1 MMRRRSWVILLLC
14 LLTVSP
20 LLSQLSSAAV
30 ALRVNEAETR
40 ILLEDDQARVS
51 LAVENPTGSS
61 FPARVRLE
69 VLDPQGKAVA
79 TVESDE
85 TIRGG
90 KFSLVAPLPLSPRDM
105 SDDEALWYRLR
116 YRITPLLPAGE
127 TGTNGAEGILSL
139 SEITPDIFQLR
150 VVAPEPARA
159 GTRYRAQIFTTHP
172 VTARPV
178 KGVRVEA
185 KFYFDSDDLKGSKL
199 ATVTDADGHAE
210 VVFDLPPKIGDEEH
224 FHLEVAARRG
234 PLVQEAEESVDFDR
248 APQIF
253 VSTDKPLYQPG
264 QVLHARALLFD
275 SLKHAEVGR
284 DATLKITDPEGK
296 TVFEAELKSS
306 RFGVVSADW
315 AIPEDI
321 RLGDYRLKVG
331 AEDGDDDGESEAEV
345 KISRYEVPNFAV
357 QVKPDLPYYLPGQ
370 NANVAVR
377 ADYLFGQ
384 PVKRGRVRVVREAS
398 RRWDYRGQKWEVDEE
413 EKYEGETDE
422 RGVFLAQVDLSKEH
436 AELQSEDYSRYRDL
450 SYAAYFTDP
459 TTNRTEQRRFDL
471 RLTKSAIHVYV
482 IEGGE
487 RQARGFPM
495 KFYLSTYYADGSP
508 AACDVT
514 IMGTM
519 VDAGRAAFYEQPLR
533 TVHTNSLGVAKID
546 GLALPDQARGDSDA
560 ALTFLAHDRHGATGR
575 QSNAFW
581 YSGRP
586 VLRLDTDKTF
596 YREGEPVRVSLAASQ
611 PEMKAI
617 VDVWLGQNVVQSH
630 VVRLRGGR
638 ASLLIPYDKAFKGT
652 ALRLTAY
659 AYGPTA
665 EISYDMAA
673 AARRVV
679 YPGDDGLKLD
689 VRLDRATYKP
699 GEEARADFRVRAAD
713 GRAVESALGVVVFD
727 KAVEERARTDNEFGA
742 GHGFAEAYRSLT
754 GDEAEFLKL
763 DLSGPIPEGTE
774 LAAEIALNGQEFRP
788 HIFGSGNYPIE
799 QREVFSDLIARQV
812 RPTQQALAARYSAA
826 AAYPRDEA
834 SLRRLLA
841 DAGLDLESQRDPWG
855 TPFRASFNVEREQ
868 DVMTIASAG
877 ADKRFDTEDD
887 FTAARMSWPY
897 FRPQGEIVDRA
908 VEQFHKRTG
917 DHVRDARNF
926 ESELRSAGLDFTSLR
941 DRWGNPYR
949 VEFGTSGYNFTVAVK
964 SGGPDGKFA
973 SPQVE
978 SDDDFTIWT
987 SYSDYFAER
996 RAEIGSSLADYLKRT
1011 GLFPQNETELRAALA
1026 KSGVHLD
1033 QFQDLWGHDYYVAFA
1048 NDPRRAA
1055 PFRIQTHKTYEEA
1068 ARKEVSP
1075 LTQPLNLISVR
1086 SPGADGARGT
1096 ADDFD
1101 VASLSRYDVELIAK
1115 GGQSP
1120 QAMTT
1125 VVLTGA
1131 SGAITGTIT
1140 DPQDAVVA
1148 GASVTATNESDNST
1162 FTVQTDD
1169 EGRFVLGNLFPGYY
1183 TLKAES
1189 PGFQVYVVEHVPV
1202 RSSNVT
1208 RLDAMLNVAG
1218 ATETVTITS
1227 SPQAMINATSATVAS
1242 SVRVNYLRPDGA
1254 SVGREQAATPRL
1266 REYFPETLVWRPL
1279 METDTSGRARL
1290 AFKLA
1295 DNITTWK
1302 MAVLSSTE
1310 DGEVGLVEKEIRAFQ
1325 PFFVEHDPPRV
1336 LTEGDEIELGI
1347 VLRNYLDKPQAVDLE
1362 MQPESWFA
1370 LIGPSRKRAEVASN
1384 DSSRETFGFRAV
1396 ASIREGRQRITAAGG
1411 DAADAIEKPVSVH
1424 PDGEE
1429 RAAMASRMLGEATT
1443 LSLDIPPETIK
1454 TSLRAQVKI
1463 YPNLMSHV
1471 SESVEGILERPH
1483 GCGEQT
1489 ISSTYPN
1496 LMILRFARASG
1507 VESAVAARAREY
1519 LLEGYKRLLN
1529 YRTDS
1534 GGFSYW
1540 GRDDSPDLALTAY
1553 ALKFLTD
1560 ARGYVELDESVL
1572 DGARDFLVRQQLADG
1587 SWANVPRYAPPTNAP
1602 RGDLT
1607 LTSYV
1612 ALAIAGAEQKGAQK
1626 AGKVSAVAQSASALS
1641 LKRALA
1647 YLARNADGED
1657 DAYMLASYAQVAAA
1671 TGEKS
1676 QAARAVSKLRALAQ
1690 TGEDGTIF
1698 WKTEHPTPFHGWGT
1712 AGRLETT
1719 ALALQAL
1726 TDSGDQQLIAAALFY
1741 LLRQKDRHGVWLS
1754 TQATVNVLNALI
1766 AVFSTQEA
1774 ARPTFSGG
1782 EAEVIVNGRA
1792 AATVKIPPGRLNNPV
1807 SVDISQFVAPGAN
1820 EVLIRRDG
1828 SQPLASAQVV
1838 STFYVPWAANR
1849 TAHAASDPVRLNV
1862 NFDKTQAAIGEEITC
1877 RVEAAAR
1884 NGGGMLL
1891 AEIGLPPGA
1900 DVDRATLELATKDFS
1915 INRYDVLPDRVT
1927 VYLWPRT
1934 GGTTF
1939 EFKFRP
1945 RFGLNAQSAP
1955 SLIYDYYNP
1964 EARMVVAPT
1973 RFTVR

>member
-1 MMRRRSWVILLLC
+1 MMRRRSWATLLLC

-20 LLSQLSSAAV
+20 LLSQLSKAAT
-30 ALRVNEAETR
+30 ALSVNEAETR

-61 FPARVRLE
+61 FPAHVRLE

-79 TVESDE
+79 TIESDE
-85 TIRGG
+85 TIRAG
-90 KFSLVAPLPLSPRDM
+90 KFSLVTPLPLTPRDL
-105 SDDEALWYRLR
+105 SDDRDVLWYRLH
-116 YRITPLLPAGE
+116 YRLTPLLPAAE

-159 GTRYRAQIFTTHP
+159 CTRYRAQVFTTHP

-178 KGVRVEA
+178 KGVSIEA
-185 KFYFDSDDLKGSKL
+185 KLGFDGDDLKGSKL
-199 ATVTDADGHAE
+199 AAVTDADGHAE
-210 VVFDLPPKIGDEEH
+210 FDFDLPPKIGDEEH
-224 FHLEVAARRG
+224 FHLSVAAKRG
-234 PLVQEAEESVDFDR
+234 PLAEEAEESIDFDR
-248 APQIF
+248 APRVF

-284 DATLKITDPEGK
+284 DATLEITNPEGK

-315 AIPEDI
+315 SIPEDI
-321 RLGDYRLKVG
+321 PLGAYRLKVE
-331 AEDGDDDGESEAEV
+331 AEDGDDDSESAAVV

-370 NANVAVR
+370 NATVEVR

-384 PVKRGRVRVVREAS
+384 PVKRGHVRVVREAS

-422 RGVFLAQVDLSKEH
+422 RGVFLAQVDLSQEH
-436 AELQSEDYSRYRDL
+436 AELQSEDYSCYRDL

-514 IMGTM
+514 VMGTIA
-519 VDAGRAAFYEQPLR
+519 DAGRAAFYEQPLR
-533 TVHTNSLGVAKID
+533 TVHTNRLGVAKID
-546 GLALPDQARGDSDA
+546 GLALPEQAHGDHEA
-560 ALTFLAHDRHGATGR
+560 TLTFLAHDAKGATGR
-575 QSNAFW
+575 QSDAFW
-581 YSGRP
+581 YNGRP

-611 PEMKAI
+611 PEMRAVI
-617 VDVWLGQNVVQSH
+617 EVWLGQNVVQSRA
-630 VVRLRGGR
+630 VRLRGGR
-638 ASLLIPYDKAFKGT
+638 ASLSIPYDKAFKGA
-652 ALRLTAY
+652 ALRFTAY
-659 AYGPTA
+659 AYGPA
-665 EISYDMAA
+665 ADIGYDMAT
-673 AARRVV
+673 AARRVL
-679 YPGDDGLKLD
+679 YPGDGDLKLD
-689 VRLDRATYKP
+689 VQLDRATYKP

-727 KAVEERARTDNEFGA
+727 KAVEERARTDDEFGA

-754 GDEAEFLKL
+754 GDEAEYLKL
-763 DLSGPIPEGTE
+763 NLSGPIPEGTE
-774 LAAEIALNGQEFRP
+774 LAAEIALNGEEFRP
-788 HIFGSGNYPIE
+788 HIFGGGSYPTE
-799 QREVFSDLIARQV
+799 QREVFSKLIARQV
-812 RPTQQALAARYSAA
+812 RPTQQALDARYAA
-826 AAYPRDEA
+826 AAEYPRDAA
-834 SLRRLLA
+834 SLNRLLA
-841 DAGLDLESQRDPWG
+841 DAGLDFESQRDPWG

-868 DVMTIASAG
+868 DVLTIASAG

-897 FRPQGEIVDRA
+897 FRSQGETVDRA

-926 ESELRSAGLDFTSLR
+926 ESELARAGVDFTSWR

-973 SPQVE
+973 TRVE
-978 SDDDFTIWT
+978 ESSDDFTVWT

-996 RAEIGSSLADYLKRT
+996 RAEISSSLADHLKRT

-1026 KSGVHLD
+1026 RSGVNLD
-1033 QFQDLWGHDYYVAFA
+1033 QLRDLWGRGYYVTFA
-1048 NDPRRAA
+1048 SGE
-1055 PFRIQTHKTYEEA
+1055 PFRIQIYKTYEEA
-1068 ARKEVSP
+1068 TRRQVSP
-1075 LTQPLNLISVR
+1075 VSQPLGVISLR
-1086 SPGADGARGT
+1086 STGPDGVRGT
-1096 ADDFD
+1096 SDDFD
-1101 VASLSRYDVELIAK
+1101 VASLSRRDMELIAK
-1115 GGQSP
+1115 GEPPP
-1120 QAMTT
+1120 QATTT
-1125 VVLTGA
+1125 VALTGA
-1131 SGAITGTIT
+1131 SGAITGTLT

-1148 GASVTATNESDNST
+1148 GASVTATNESSNLT
-1162 FTVQTDD
+1162 LTVQTDD
-1169 EGRFVLGNLFPGYY
+1169 EGRFALGNLPAGYY
-1183 TLKAES
+1183 TVKAES
-1189 PGFQVYVVEHVPV
+1189 PGFQVYVVERVPV

-1208 RLDAMLNVAG
+1208 KLDASLSVAG
-1218 ATETVTITS
+1218 VTETVTITS
-1227 SPQAMINATSATVAS
+1227 SPAELQTESATSS
-1242 SVRVNYLRPDGA
+1242 RSNNSRPDGA
-1254 SVGREQAATPRL
+1254 QALREQTSTPRL

-1279 METDTSGRARL
+1279 METDARGRARL

-1336 LTEGDEIELGI
+1336 LTEGDEIELGV

-1362 MQPESWFA
+1362 MKPESWFA
-1370 LIGPSRKRAEVASN
+1370 LIGPARRRAEVASN

-1396 ASIREGRQRITAAGG
+1396 ASIREGRQRITAAGA

-1429 RAAMASRMLGEATT
+1429 RAVTASRMLGGATT
-1443 LSLDIPPETIK
+1443 LALDIPPEAIRN
-1454 TSLRAQVKI
+1454 SLTAELKI

-1471 SESVEGILERPH
+1471 SESVEGILVRPH

-1507 VESAVAARAREY
+1507 VESVVAARAREY
-1519 LLEGYKRLLN
+1519 LREGYERLLN

-1540 GRDDSPDLALTAY
+1540 GRNDSPDLALTAY

-1560 ARGYVELDESVL
+1560 ARGYVELDEGVL
-1572 DGARDFLVRQQLADG
+1572 DGARDFLVKQQLADG
-1587 SWANVPRYAPPTNAP
+1587 SWANFPRYGSSTNAP

-1612 ALAIAGAEQKGAQK
+1612 ALAIAGAEQKGAKK
-1626 AGKVSAVAQSASALS
+1626 AGTGAATQTAPALS

-1647 YLARNADGED
+1647 YLARNAGDAD
-1657 DAYMLASYAQVAAA
+1657 DAYMLASYAQVAMVA
-1671 TGEKS
+1671 GEKA

-1690 TGEDGTIF
+1690 TGEEGIIF
-1698 WKTEHPTPFHGWGT
+1698 WKTERPTPFHGWGT

-1726 TDSGDQQLIAAALFY
+1726 TDSGDQQLIGGALFY
-1741 LLRQKDRHGVWLS
+1741 LLRQKDRHGVWMS

-1766 AVFSTQEA
+1766 AVFSMQEA
-1774 ARPTFSGG
+1774 ARTAAGGG
-1782 EAEVIVNGRA
+1782 EAEVIVNGRE

-1807 SVDISQFVAPGAN
+1807 SVDISQFVSPGVN

-1838 STFYVPWAANR
+1838 STFYVPWATSQ
-1849 TAHAASDPVRLNV
+1849 TAHAADDPVRLSV
-1862 NFDKTQAAIGEEITC
+1862 NFNKTQAAIDEEITC
-1877 RVEAAAR
+1877 RVEAVGR
-1884 NGGGMLL
+1884 NSGMLL

-1900 DVDRATLELATKDFS
+1900 DVDRASLELATKDYS
-1915 INRYDVLPDRVT
+1915 ISRYDVLPDRVT

-1973 RFTVR
+1973 RFVVR